1 MIQVIN
7 KLDKSIVIGK
17 TEIKKGESVKIHS
30 SFLIKSDFKD
40 IKPNKYGVIVVE
52 NQKKSDNNENQ
63 DIENTENTEI
73 VGNVEN
79 ITDIEELRK
88 IARNKGVS
96 LKGIS
101 KNIEA
106 IRTRILENK

>member
-17 TEIKKGESVKIHS
+17 REIKKGESVKIHS

-40 IKPNKYGVIVVE
+40 IKPNKYGAIIIE
-52 NQKKSDNNENQ
+52 NQKKSNNNKNQ
-63 DIENTENTEI
+63 DTENTEI
-73 VGNVEN
+73 VENVED
-79 ITDIEELRK
+79 ITDIEELKK

-106 IRTRILENK
+106 IRKRILENK